1 MKCAVLGKRNRV
13 GSRSARA
20 ARPGVGDGRQHTSR
34 YRVTRPEVPLA
45 GGNAGRRRGLSRADP
60 KCFTGYR
67 MSVLPKEKP
76 GSKPGMTSGTCSGSV
91 GDVEGKLETNTRRD
105 QQASSPHSCSKSRVA
120 EIVLQLG
127 GSPIAASCAAIFL
140 KNHTARPCLRGSGA
154 WLAGLSAGCTSSS
167 ANGSICP
174 SHASSQSLCDESKS
188 SSAFPHATPCLGQA
202 PWELRFAVHVSLPS
216 PSGTQ
221 NTARIGPSN
230 LAGGSLLSEF

>member
-67 MSVLPKEKP
+67 VSVLPKEKP

-127 GSPIAASCAAIFL
+127 GSPIAASCCRDFFE
-140 KNHTARPCLRGSGA
+140 KSHRPTMLAWKRG
-154 WLAGLSAGCTSSS
+154 LAGWPERGLHFIFRQRL
-167 ANGSICP
+167 NLPIP
-174 SHASSQSLCDESKS
+174 
-188 SSAFPHATPCLGQA
+188 
-202 PWELRFAVHVSLPS
+202 RFEPK
-216 PSGTQ
+216 PM
-221 NTARIGPSN
+221 R
-230 LAGGSLLSEF
+230 